1 MHRPSHVGAG
11 VIPGITVGGIGFR
24 IHFLFWLV
32 LFGSVV
38 TGHFLEV
45 ITLFGIVL
53 IHELGHVSMARGLNW
68 TVREVVMLPFG
79 GVARMEA
86 ERESFR
92 EELLVI
98 LAGPLM
104 NLLMLPFAWLFGWL
118 GWWNLLWVDYFV
130 SANLFIA
137 GFNLLPVPPLD
148 GGRLVQVVSYRLTA
162 YLRALRRAAIAG
174 VLGAVVLL
182 LFSLAWGRGTG
193 AIHLNLLL
201 IAGFLGVHNVRD
213 WREIPYRFVLFLLR
227 RRQHPERAVQY
238 RPLLLSF
245 AMDMR
250 LRHLLEQMRWERY
263 HLFVRYP
270 EFLIGEETLLRL
282 FFDEH
287 ASQRPM
293 RELLRQK

>member
-1 MHRPSHVGAG
+1 MHPPGHAGAG
-11 VIPGITVGGIGFR
+11 VIPGITIGGIGFR
-24 IHFLFWLV
+24 IHLLFWLV
-32 LFGSVV
+32 MLGSVV

-79 GVARMEA
+79 GVARMEVR
-86 ERESFR
+86 RESVR
-92 EELLVI
+92 EEIMVI

-104 NLLMLPFAWLFGWL
+104 NMLMLPFAWLFGWL

-148 GGRLVQVVSYRLTA
+148 GGRLLLAVSYRFA
-162 YLRALRRAAIAG
+162 SYLRALRQAAIAG
-174 VLGAVVLL
+174 VLGAVALF

-193 AIHLNLLL
+193 GIHLNLLL
-201 IAGFLGVHNVRD
+201 IACFLGVHNVRD

-227 RRQHPERAVQY
+227 RRQHPESAVRY

-245 AMDMR
+245 TMDMR

-263 HLFVRYP
+263 HLFVRFP
-270 EFLIGEETLLRL
+270 EFLLGEEELLRF
-282 FFDEH
+282 FFDEN
-287 ASQRPM
+287 ASQRKM
-293 RELLRQK
+293 RELLR

>member
-1 MHRPSHVGAG
+1 MYHLRQAGAG
-11 VIPGITVGGIGFR
+11 AIPGLIIGGIVLR
-24 IHFLFWLV
+24 IHLLFWFV

-68 TVREVVMLPFG
+68 TVREVVLLPFG
-79 GVARMEA
+79 GVARME
-86 ERESFR
+86 EQPESFR
-92 EELLVI
+92 EEIFVI
-98 LAGPLM
+98 LSGPMM

-118 GWWNLLWVDYFV
+118 GWWNLVWVDYFV
-130 SANLFIA
+130 SANLLIA

-148 GGRLVQVVSYRLTA
+148 GGRLVRAVSYHFTS
-162 YLRALRRAAIAG
+162 YLWALRQAAIVG

-201 IAGFLGVHNVRD
+201 IACFLGVHNVRD

-227 RRQHPERAVQY
+227 RHRHPESARRY
-238 RPLLLSF
+238 RPLLLPF

-250 LRHLLEQMRWERY
+250 LRQLLEQMRWERY
-263 HLFVRYP
+263 HLFARYP
-270 EFLIGEETLLRL
+270 EFLIGEEDLLIL
-282 FFDEH
+282 YFDEN
-287 ASQRPM
+287 ASLRKM
-293 RELLRQK
+293 RELLE